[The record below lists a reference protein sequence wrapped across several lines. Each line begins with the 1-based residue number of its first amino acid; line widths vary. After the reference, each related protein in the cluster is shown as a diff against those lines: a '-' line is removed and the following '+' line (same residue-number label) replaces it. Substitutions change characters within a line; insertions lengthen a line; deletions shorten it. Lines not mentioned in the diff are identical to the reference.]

1 MEKLD
6 ELISCEEN
14 RIEHLMEIR
23 EYPSK
28 FREYYRNDSGTHKE
42 INVEHDIEKAYEQ
55 LAIYKIR
62 KLMGF

>member
-6 ELISCEEN
+6 ELITSEEAK
-14 RIEHLMEIR
+14 IEHLMDIR

-28 FREYYRNDSGTHKE
+28 FIEYYRINDAAHKNV
-42 INVEHDIEKAYEQ
+42 NVEHDIEKAYEQ